1 MCFSARMSRRYDSK
15 TTTFSPEGRLFQ
27 VEYAMEA
34 INNAGALVGVTFANG
49 VVIAGEKKT
58 LSKLLEPQVT
68 KEKIFRLDDHV
79 ICGVAGVT
87 ADAGV
92 LVELLRLR
100 AQNFRL
106 SFGDAIP
113 IEQLALALADVKQGY
128 TQFGG
133 LRPFGVSFLFAGFDA
148 VSGHSLYATDP
159 SGNYAAWKA
168 HAVGANSA
176 AAISTL
182 KEEWAADFDERK
194 ALNLVAKVLVK
205 SMDTARPAA
214 ENLEIAVISDRKF
227 RFLADDEVNQLAAIA
242 KDEVDKS
249 KLQQASLP

>member
-1 MCFSARMSRRYDSK
+1 MSRRYDSK

-34 INNAGALVGVTFANG
+34 INNAGSLVAATFADG

-92 LVELLRLR
+92 LVELLRQR

-106 SFGDAIP
+106 SFGEAIP
-113 IEQLALALADVKQGY
+113 VEQLALALADVKQGY

-133 LRPFGVSFLFAGFDA
+133 LRPFGVAFLFAGYDEITA
-148 VSGHSLYATDP
+148 SPCLYATDP

-176 AAISTL
+176 AAVSVL
-182 KEEWAADFDERK
+182 KEEWQEGLSREE
-194 ALNLVAKVLVK
+194 ALDLVAKVLIK

-214 ENLEIAVISDRKF
+214 ENLEVGVFVKDKF
-227 RFLADDEVNQLAAIA
+227 RFLRDEEVNELAEKA
-242 KDEVDKS
+242 KAEAEK
-249 KLQQASLP
+249 KRKQEEALGAL

>member
-1 MCFSARMSRRYDSK
+1 MSRRYDSK

-34 INNAGALVGVTFANG
+34 INNAGSLVAATFTDG
-49 VVIAGEKKT
+49 IVIAGEKKV

-92 LVELLRLR
+92 LVELLRQR

-106 SFGDAIP
+106 SFGEAIP
-113 IEQLALALADVKQGY
+113 VEQLALALADVKQGY

-133 LRPFGVSFLFAGFDA
+133 LRPFGVAFLFAGYDEA
-148 VSGHSLYATDP
+148 AAAPCLYATDP
-159 SGNYAAWKA
+159 SGNYAGWKA
-168 HAVGANSA
+168 HAVGANADA
-176 AAISTL
+176 ARSVL
-182 KEEWAADFDERK
+182 KEEWKEGMDAAG
-194 ALNLVAKVLVK
+194 ALALVAKVLIK
-205 SMDTARPAA
+205 SMDTAGPAA
-214 ENLEIAVISDRKF
+214 ESLEFGIFVKDKF
-227 RFLADDEVNQLAAIA
+227 RFLTDQEVNELA
-242 KDEVDKS
+242 
-249 KLQQASLP
+249 QQAKADMEMKKKAEEAAM

>member
-1 MCFSARMSRRYDSK
+1 MSRRYDSK

-34 INNAGALVGVTFANG
+34 INNAGALVGVTYANG
-49 VVIAGEKKT
+49 VVIAGEKKI

-92 LVELLRLR
+92 LVELLRYR

-106 SFGDAIP
+106 SFGEAIP
-113 IEQLALALADVKQGY
+113 VEQLALALADVKQGY

-133 LRPFGVSFLFAGFDA
+133 LRPFGVAFLFAGFDE
-148 VSGHSLYATDP
+148 VSDAPCLFATDP

-168 HAVGANSA
+168 HAVGANAA
-176 AAISTL
+176 AAISVL
-182 KEEWAADFDERK
+182 KEDWRPDFTAAQ
-194 ALNLVAKVLVK
+194 ALALAAKVLVK

-214 ENLEIAVISDRKF
+214 ENLEIGIFAGKNF
-227 RFLADDEVNQLAAIA
+227 RFLADHEVNDLATQA
-242 KDEVDKS
+242 KAEADK
-249 KLQQASLP
+249 KKEEAA

>member
-1 MCFSARMSRRYDSK
+1 MSRRYDSK

-34 INNAGALVGVTFANG
+34 INNAGSLVGVTYQNG

-92 LVELLRLR
+92 LVELLRVR

-106 SFGDAIP
+106 SFGEAIP
-113 IEQLALALADVKQGY
+113 VEQLALALADVKQGY

-133 LRPFGVSFLFAGFDA
+133 LRPFGVAFLFAGYDEI
-148 VSGHSLYATDP
+148 SDSPCLYATDP
-159 SGNYAAWKA
+159 SGNYASWKA

-176 AAISTL
+176 AAISVL
-182 KEEWAADFDERK
+182 KEDWSAELDLLR
-194 ALNLVAKVLVK
+194 ALDLVAKVLVK

-214 ENLEIAVISDRKF
+214 ENLEIGVFEGRNF
-227 RFLADDEVNQLAAIA
+227 RFLADSEINQLAAKA
-242 KDEVDKS
+242 K
-249 KLQQASLP
+249 